1 MQPFSLTSRQAEA
14 NRMLGSAARHILL
27 RGGSRSG
34 KTFLLCRAVAVRAI
48 RAPGSTHA
56 ILRFRFNHL
65 KASII
70 QDTMPKVFKLCF
82 PGVSYDLNKTDWFMA
97 LPNGSRILFGGL
109 DDKERTERILGQEHS
124 TIYLE
129 ECSQISYEA
138 RNMAMTR
145 LAQNSGLP
153 LKAYYSA
160 NPPTVGHW
168 TYRMFELGLEPKSGE
183 KLANPHAYAS
193 MRMNPAD
200 NQANLPA
207 EYLAELAALPAKERR
222 RFLDGEYLSQVDG
235 ALWTLDRI
243 KRVTTAQCPEM
254 TRVVIAVDPSGC
266 SGPEDWRSD
275 EIGIVAAGLGRDGQG
290 YLLDDATIRDSPE
303 KWARA
308 AVALYNKH
316 QADTIIGERNFGG
329 AMVEST
335 IRTAMRNAP
344 IKIITASRGKHVRA
358 EPVAALYEQGR
369 VHHVG
374 RFPDL
379 EEQLLAFSG
388 SGYQGAKSPDRADA
402 AVYALTEL
410 MLGEA
415 PPPPAR
421 AARIPHMAR

>member
-1 MQPFSLTSRQAEA
+1 MMAGFNLTPKQVEA
-14 NRMLGSAARHILL
+14 NRLLGSPARHILL

-34 KTFLLCRAVAVRAI
+34 KTFLLCRATAVRAL
-48 RAPGSTHA
+48 RAAGSTHA

-65 KASII
+65 KASVI
-70 QDTMPKVFKLCF
+70 QDTMPKVFSLCF
-82 PGVSYDLNKTDWFMA
+82 PGVSYELNKTDWFME
-97 LPNGSRILFGGL
+97 LPNRSRILFGGL

-168 TYRMFELGLEPKSGE
+168 TYRMFEMGLEPKSGGR
-183 KLANPHAYAS
+183 LADQSAYAS

-200 NQANLPA
+200 NQVNLPA
-207 EYLAELAALPAKERR
+207 AYLEELAALPAKERR
-222 RFLDGEYLSQVDG
+222 RFLEGEYLSQVDG

-243 KRVTTAQCPEM
+243 KRVTPDQLPPM
-254 TRVVIAVDPSGC
+254 TRVVVAVDPSGC

-290 YLLDDATIRDSPE
+290 YILDDATIRDSPE

-308 AVALYNKH
+308 AVALYDKH
-316 QADTIIGERNFGG
+316 QGDTIIGERNFGG

-335 IRTAMRNAP
+335 IRTARRNAP
-344 IKIITASRGKHVRA
+344 VKVITASRGKHVRA

-374 RFPDL
+374 HFPDL
-379 EEQLLAFSG
+379 EEQYLAFS
-388 SGYQGAKSPDRADA
+388 SAGYQGAKSPDRADA

-410 MLGEA
+410 MLGE
-415 PPPPAR
+415 PPPSPSVVQSLR
-421 AARIPHMAR
+421 L